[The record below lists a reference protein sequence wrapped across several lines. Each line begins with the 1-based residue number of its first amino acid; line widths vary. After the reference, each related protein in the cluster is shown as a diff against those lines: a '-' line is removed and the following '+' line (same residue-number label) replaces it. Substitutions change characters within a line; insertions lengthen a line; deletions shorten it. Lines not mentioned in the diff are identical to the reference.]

1 MADCIR
7 GNSVSVVKAA
17 LAVLV
22 DDPEQLDRTRKRFMV
37 SPPSD
42 ALQSHNSTRS
52 ESPDAPNK
60 EQQRRDKRQ
69 LQLQI
74 GRTASL
80 PDKQL
85 SYQVFEEKKRII
97 EAVEHQKLHVP
108 VSTSH
113 YKLTKEA
120 VRKRWVK
127 QGIWNDKWND
137 MAQGRWKHEEPSD
150 LSIEPEAR
158 AEEQAKT

>member
-17 LAVLV
+17 LAALV
-22 DDPEQLDRTRKRFMV
+22 DDPEQLDRTRKRFMA

-52 ESPDAPNK
+52 ESPDAPNE

-74 GRTASL
+74 RRTASL

-85 SYQVFEEKKRII
+85 SDQVFEE
-97 EAVEHQKLHVP
+97 
-108 VSTSH
+108 
-113 YKLTKEA
+113 
-120 VRKRWVK
+120 
-127 QGIWNDKWND
+127 
-137 MAQGRWKHEEPSD
+137 
-150 LSIEPEAR
+150 
-158 AEEQAKT
+158 

>member
-17 LAVLV
+17 LAALV
-22 DDPEQLDRTRKRFMV
+22 DDPEQLDRTRKRFMA

-42 ALQSHNSTRS
+42 ALQSHDSTRS
-52 ESPDAPNK
+52 ESPDAPNE

-69 LQLQI
+69 LQLLE
-74 GRTASL
+74 RTASL

-85 SYQVFEEKKRII
+85 SDQVFEEEKRII
-97 EAVEHQKLHVP
+97 ETVEHQKLHAP

-127 QGIWNDKWND
+127 QGIWNNKWND
-137 MAQGRWKHEEPSD
+137 MAQGRWKHEEPLD